1 MTSGLTPRSGA
12 LLLAWALGVYGSLGG
27 LPMQPAHEL
36 HLSLAQHALSSFTSV
51 WSTQWDLGHSFAG
64 HPPLLHQLV
73 ALLARLPFVGLERA
87 YAVII
92 ALTPVVLTAAMGV
105 FVERL
110 DSPRTGDVAAWLT
123 AANPLGY
130 LFLFPFGQAPFLVG
144 TALALMAGA
153 CWLSKADGPRALV
166 AGALFAVAAV
176 CSHAAAVVALGV
188 VAVMALTSRDA
199 TPRWKLGVLGS
210 GVAAGGMAALVLEP
224 FIELMWANPASP
236 GSKLDSESLVSTAV
250 VWGMIAWSA
259 VVSLV
264 LGGRTGRFV
273 GFVLLTLALLSLTHV
288 MPGVAAD
295 KWLWLATAFS
305 ATGWALVSTTSAS
318 PTLSAR
324 VGLAAV
330 LALLLTSSMVLGGSN
345 NDGYG
350 HRNNALREARAA
362 LEQPGSES
370 FRYLT
375 LHVGAARFELAR
387 RVRAPSLDTGLPWV
401 AASSLKGTGF
411 VNLDELP
418 LGDPRGQAALDQVL
432 AQADALH
439 LRWVIAADSRAT
451 RLLQSRGFDL
461 RSAWKGDLT
470 LWERASATALM
481 APVAPPNSTSWPW
494 AVTPLS
500 SMAVGLALFSW
511 RRKS

>member
-1 MTSGLTPRSGA
+1 MTSSLTPRTGA
-12 LLLAWALGVYGSLGG
+12 LLLAWALGVYGVLGG

-36 HLSLAQHALSSFTSV
+36 HLSLAQHALSAFTSV

-64 HPPLLHQLV
+64 HPPLLHQMI
-73 ALLARLPFVGLERA
+73 ALLARVPFVGLERS

-92 ALTPVVLTAAMGV
+92 ALTPVVLTAAMGL

-110 DSPRTGDVAAWLT
+110 ESPRAGDVAAWLT

-144 TALALMAGA
+144 TAFALVAGA
-153 CWLSKADGPRALV
+153 CWLSDTQGPRALV
-166 AGALFAVAAV
+166 AGALFAAAAV
-176 CSHAAAVVALGV
+176 CTHAAAVVALAV
-188 VAVMALTSRDA
+188 VAVMALTSRGA
-199 TPRWKLGVLGS
+199 TSRWRFGVLAS
-210 GVAAGGMAALVLEP
+210 GAAAVVIAALALKP
-224 FIELMWANPASP
+224 FIELMWAAPAMP
-236 GSKLDSESLVSTAV
+236 GSKLDGGNLVSTAV

-259 VVSLV
+259 VVSLG
-264 LGGRTGRFV
+264 LGGRTGRLI
-273 GFVLLTLALLSLTHV
+273 GFVLIALAVLSVTHV

-295 KWLWLATAFS
+295 KWLWLAAAFS
-305 ATGWALVSTTSAS
+305 ATGWALVSTTSVP
-318 PTLSAR
+318 PTLNAR
-324 VGLAAV
+324 AGLVAV
-330 LALLLTSSMVLGGSN
+330 LGLLLTSSMVLGGSN

-350 HRNNALREARAA
+350 HRNNALREARIA

-418 LGDPRGQAALDQVL
+418 LGDARGQAALDQVL
-432 AQADALH
+432 AQADVLH
-439 LRWVIAADSRAT
+439 LRWVITADSRAT

-470 LWERASATALM
+470 LWERPSVTPLEP
-481 APVAPPNSTSWPW
+481 PVAPPNSTSWPW
-494 AVTPLS
+494 AVMPLS
-500 SMAVGLALFSW
+500 STALGLALFSW